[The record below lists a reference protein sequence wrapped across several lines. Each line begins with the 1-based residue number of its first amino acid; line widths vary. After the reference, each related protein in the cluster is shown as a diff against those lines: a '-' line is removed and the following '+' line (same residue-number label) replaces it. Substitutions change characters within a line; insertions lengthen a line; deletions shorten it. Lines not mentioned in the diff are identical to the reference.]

1 MFLVGLPAWPAG
13 PVSAH
18 AGSMQSQVAD
28 LLTHA
33 RSFITEGKMRTSI
46 VRLIVPIAFAVSAC
60 AKGVGDA
67 GQLSDDLRKDL
78 EASTASKPEL
88 ANASGAFQPM
98 RFVSDIE
105 QSNTSEPVER
115 TRSPRRVAAR
125 SANLEQNETESP
137 APETQQEIQ
146 VAQTPSDAPQ
156 APAPESD
163 VPTVPMV
170 APRPAPMPVDVPS
183 MEGMGRG
190 GIGGGRRGEG
200 RGVDIGDII
209 GVVIRGGGVG
219 PDHCPPRRRGRGRF
233 PINP

>member
-1 MFLVGLPAWPAG
+1 MFLVGLPAFPVG
-13 PVSAH
+13 PVSAL
-18 AGSMQSQVAD
+18 AGSGAD

-105 QSNTSEPVER
+105 QSNTAEPVQR
-115 TRSPRRVAAR
+115 TRTPRRVAAR
-125 SANLEQNETESP
+125 SANLEQNESESP

-163 VPTVPMV
+163 VPTLPTV

-190 GIGGGRRGEG
+190 GIGGGMGGGRGGEG